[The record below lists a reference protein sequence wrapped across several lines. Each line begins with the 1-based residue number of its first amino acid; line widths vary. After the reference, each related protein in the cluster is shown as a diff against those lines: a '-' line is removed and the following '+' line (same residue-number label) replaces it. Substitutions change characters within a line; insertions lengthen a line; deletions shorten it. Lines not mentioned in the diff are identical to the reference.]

1 MTLDVFR
8 AKRLYFS
15 AEAFLTDM
23 GRQPKENDWIY
34 KMDGRPI
41 VQSKTYPAG
50 GGNGTSVTLGRIK
63 GYALLGV
70 SRMVSKRRRVKK
82 CLKKNQSQ

>member
-15 AEAFLTDM
+15 AEAFLADV
-23 GRQPKENDWIY
+23 GRQPRKNDWIY

-50 GGNGTSVTLGRIK
+50 AETER
-63 GYALLGV
+63 A
-70 SRMVSKRRRVKK
+70 
-82 CLKKNQSQ
+82 

>member
-15 AEAFLTDM
+15 AEAFLIDV
-23 GRQPKENDWIY
+23 GRQPRKNDWIY

-50 GGNGTSVTLGRIK
+50 NGNGTSVTLGQIK
-63 GYALLGV
+63 GTHFWVYPEWCQKEGE
-70 SRMVSKRRRVKK
+70 KT
-82 CLKKNQSQ
+82 

>member
-15 AEAFLTDM
+15 AEAFLEDM

-50 GGNGTSVTLGRIK
+50 NGNGTSLTLGRIK
-63 GYALLGV
+63 GTHFWVYPEWCRKEGE
-70 SRMVSKRRRVKK
+70 
-82 CLKKNQSQ
+82 

>member
-15 AEAFLTDM
+15 AEAFLADM
-23 GRQPKENDWIY
+23 GRQPKEKDWIY

-41 VQSKTYPAG
+41 VQSMTSPPG
-50 GGNGTSVTLGRIK
+50 EGNGQTITLGRIK
-63 GYALLGV
+63 GTDYWV
-70 SRMVSKRRRVKK
+70 FPEWCKEI
-82 CLKKNQSQ
+82 

>member
-15 AEAFLTDM
+15 AEAFLADV
-23 GRQPKENDWIY
+23 GRQPIKNDWIY

-63 GYALLGV
+63 GTHFWVYPEWC
-70 SRMVSKRRRVKK
+70 KK
-82 CLKKNQSQ
+82 EGEKT

>member
-23 GRQPKENDWIY
+23 GRQPRKNDWIY
-34 KMDGRPI
+34 KMDGRLCSPRRI
-41 VQSKTYPAG
+41 RPAA
-50 GGNGTSVTLGRIK
+50 GTE
-63 GYALLGV
+63 
-70 SRMVSKRRRVKK
+70 RV
-82 CLKKNQSQ
+82 